1 MPNVVFFSFTEAD
14 RGVVLTTKGR
24 AVNSLYYNLNFR
36 VKDLLKRWN
45 TEDSGVIRRA
55 ITTSMQG
62 TSRTIVFVGERTYLS
77 RWVRE
82 EVEMTLANKKTVY
95 AIRLN
100 GTNGIIPAVLT
111 ENKISVY
118 NWSEARFQELATK

>member
-1 MPNVVFFSFTEAD
+1 MPNVVFFSFTEPD
-14 RGVVLTTKGR
+14 RGVVLTIKGR
-24 AVNSLYYNLNFR
+24 AVNPSYFNLNFR

-45 TEDSGVIRRA
+45 TQDTGVIRRA

-77 RWVRE
+77 KWVRE
-82 EVEMTLANKKTVY
+82 EVEMTLANKKPVY

-100 GTNGIIPAVLT
+100 GTYGTTPPGLT
-111 ENKISVY
+111 ENGITVY
-118 NWSEARFQELATK
+118 GWSEAKLQELATK